1 MQITRTL
8 TIIAALVAV
17 TATTGLAHAGKKK
30 PVTIKI
36 ETEGTIK
43 VGDYETVCD
52 KKPKEC
58 GSDYDPLG
66 PRPKPKP
73 EPTRLIIQT
82 GAGHAPAALMA
93 VRHLR

>member
-1 MQITRTL
+1 MNITRTI
-8 TIIAALVAV
+8 TILAALVAV

-30 PVTIKI
+30 PVTIEI

-52 KKPKEC
+52 KKPKDC
-58 GSDYDPLG
+58 GSDYDPLP

-73 EPTRLIIQT
+73 TPTKLIIQN
-82 GAGHAPAALMA
+82 GAGQAPAGYMMIG
-93 VRHLR
+93 VRK

>member
-1 MQITRTL
+1 MNITRTI
-8 TIIAALVAV
+8 TILAALAAV

-52 KKPKEC
+52 KEPKKC

-73 EPTRLIIQT
+73 SKLI
-82 GAGHAPAALMA
+82 GNSGFGHISMDYTPISA
-93 VRHLR
+93 RR

>member
-1 MQITRTL
+1 MNITRTI
-8 TIIAALVAV
+8 TILAALVAV
-17 TATTGLAHAGKKK
+17 TTTTGLAHAGKKK
-30 PVTIKI
+30 PVTIEI
-36 ETEGTIK
+36 ETGGTIK

-73 EPTRLIIQT
+73 TPTKLIIQN
-82 GAGHAPAALMA
+82 GADQAPAGYMMIG
-93 VRHLR
+93 VRK